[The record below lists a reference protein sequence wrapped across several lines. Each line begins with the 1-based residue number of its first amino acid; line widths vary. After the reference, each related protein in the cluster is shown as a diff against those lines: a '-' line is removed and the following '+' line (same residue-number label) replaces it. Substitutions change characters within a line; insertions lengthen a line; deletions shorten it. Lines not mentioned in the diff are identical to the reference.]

1 MLKRYE
7 ITAPNSKFTGVSA
20 CVNFSNG
27 IAYINNERSVEWFKK
42 RGYKVAEIGTSE
54 EEIKEIED
62 GKSQEAEKELTE
74 AKLKKMN
81 SAELDEL
88 GVELSVDLSECQNK
102 AEKVDKIWEAY
113 QNKGE

>member
-1 MLKRYE
+1 MKKYT
-7 ITAPNSKFTGVSA
+7 IFSPNKEYIGVAATVGFVQGKGETDSDYLA
-20 CVNFSNG
+20 D
-27 IAYINNERSVEWFKK
+27 WFKK
-42 RGYKVAEIGTSE
+42 KGYTVVTSDEVSEIEEEKVAE
-54 EEIKEIED
+54 
-62 GKSQEAEKELTE
+62 EAKEKELTE

-102 AEKVDKIWEAY
+102 AEKVDKIWEAF